1 MLLEVNHMLL
11 SKGLNVASDSYPTGT
26 GFLPNLSS
34 YMTPT
39 KLSNWWFLWC

>member
-1 MLLEVNHMLL
+1 MLL

-39 KLSNWWFLWC
+39 KLTGGFCGVEAIE